1 MSEPTS
7 CCRVSDG
14 YCDRCD
20 LLVGLAGLDVIGVV
34 RDDGGGLV
42 VTVESTPE
50 VMGCRACG
58 VVAHAHGRVEVDLVD
73 APAMGRPVRIRWRKR
88 RWVCPEPA
96 CPVSSF
102 VEQDEDVAAP
112 RSRLTVRACLGAVGQ
127 PRTEHASVNGI
138 RRQLS
143 CGLRTV
149 WDAIRPILAAA
160 DADPARSTASPSSGS
175 TDTCDITCRPSPPKK
190 VGARKG

>member
-1 MSEPTS
+1 M
-7 CCRVSDG
+7 
-14 YCDRCD
+14 
-20 LLVGLAGLDVIGVV
+20 LLV
-34 RDDGGGLV
+34 R
-42 VTVESTPE
+42 VESPPE
-50 VMGCRACG
+50 PMGCRACG
-58 VVAHAHGRVEVDLVD
+58 VLAHAHGRVEVALVD
-73 APAMGRPVRIRWRKR
+73 APAFGCPVRIVWRKR